1 MHKFKSRILCVSFS
15 LLLINLTLSSC
26 TPEKAK
32 ALRIGAV
39 QFKAESF
46 ACIDA
51 INNMRQK
58 ELEPPPQTSEE
69 AQKNFIDNIL
79 MSDSEIVD
87 SDEIEFA
94 RNPNA
99 VHINPEVE
107 DKWIAF
113 ISGMKTQYSSFAAIY
128 DHVEQGSFLAAEPV
142 KNSAKYADK
151 LTLQMAA
158 FANTIDK
165 APPELLQYRTDIA
178 AQLTQLKQDY
188 QTESKNGVSETNLE
202 PFRLQA
208 GELLAK
214 WEEVEL
220 QEKELRDTTVTQCL
234 KAAILGQ
241 ELRPL
246 IDSYDQLDLD
256 DINSIISG
264 IFDTV
269 ASITGLDYSA
279 LQQKTTTVIVKLK
292 EDEVLRPLAEKV
304 LAEVGNTV
312 ANRNPTGDG
321 QSNSYLIDDR
331 KVVADLKLIING
343 IKPVTTQD
351 FTSQT
356 LSQFSATNTR

>member
-1 MHKFKSRILCVSFS
+1 LRILCVSFS
-15 LLLINLTLSSC
+15 WLLINLTLSSC

-46 ACIDA
+46 ACIDV
-51 INNMRQK
+51 IDTMRQR
-58 ELEPPPQTSEE
+58 ELEPPPRTSEE
-69 AQKNFIDNIL
+69 VRKDFIDNIL
-79 MSDSEIVD
+79 ISDSQILD
-87 SDEIEFA
+87 SDEIELA
-94 RNPNA
+94 RNPNII
-99 VHINPEVE
+99 HIDPEVE
-107 DKWIAF
+107 NKWIAF
-113 ISGMKTQYSSFAAIY
+113 ISEMKTQYSSFAAIY
-128 DHVEQGSFLAAEPV
+128 DHVEQGSFLAAESV

-188 QTESKNGVSETNLE
+188 QIESKNGVSEETLE
-202 PFRLQA
+202 PFRVQA
-208 GELLAK
+208 GELLAR

-220 QEKELRDTTVTQCL
+220 QEKELRDATVTQCL

-246 IDSYDQLDLD
+246 IDTYDQLDLD
-256 DINSIISG
+256 NINSIISG

-279 LQQKTTTVIVKLK
+279 LKQKTTTVIVKLK
-292 EDEVLRPLAEKV
+292 EDEVLRPFAEKI
-304 LAEVGNTV
+304 LAEVSNTV
-312 ANRNPTGDG
+312 ANRNPAGDD
-321 QSNSYLIDDR
+321 QSNSYLIDDS
-331 KVVADLKLIING
+331 KIVADLKLIING
-343 IKPVTTQD
+343 IKPVTNKN
-351 FTSQT
+351 FESQT
-356 LSQFSATNTR
+356 FPQFSATNSK